1 MLPQNW
7 GNQQQNLAATIIITL
22 AVAYIKILYS
32 TEELCSLKQTK
43 TKSVDH
49 WKSLNFMESWT
60 DQVYYC
66 VKEFSTARFSV
77 YSSGGTL

>member
-1 MLPQNW
+1 LLPQNW
-7 GNQQQNLAATIIITL
+7 GNQQQNLAPSIIITL

-32 TEELCSLKQTK
+32 TEEPCSLKQTK

-60 DQVYYC
+60 DEVYYC
-66 VKEFSTARFSV
+66 VIGFSTARFNM